1 MKKTEQAS
9 FLPVV
14 RELSRTYQAFE
25 QFASFNIRRLG
36 LTPPQFDVVTTLGN
50 SQGMNCKELSDHTLI
65 TKGTLTGVLDRLEDK
80 GIVTRSMQPNDR
92 RSVFVALT
100 PHGQQLFNDAFPA
113 HLDYMHNAFQQFGE
127 QDLTGFCS
135 ELGRLRASFSH
146 ALEQQESEPA

>member
-1 MKKTEQAS
+1 MKKSEQAS

-25 QFASFNIRRLG
+25 QFASHHIRRLG

-50 SQGMNCKELSDHTLI
+50 NQGMNCKELSDHTLI

-80 GIVTRSMQPNDR
+80 GIVVRSMQPNDR

-100 PHGQQLFNDAFPA
+100 PHGQELFKQAFPA

-127 QDLTGFCS
+127 HDLSSFCN
-135 ELGRLRASFSH
+135 ELGRLRASFSR
-146 ALEQQESEPA
+146 ALQQQESEPA